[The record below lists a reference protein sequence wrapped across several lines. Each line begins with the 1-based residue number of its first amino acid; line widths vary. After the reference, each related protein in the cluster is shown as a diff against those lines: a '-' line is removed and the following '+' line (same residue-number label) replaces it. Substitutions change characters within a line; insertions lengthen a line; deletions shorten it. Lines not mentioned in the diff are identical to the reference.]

1 MSTGKICI
9 RAFHRC
15 ARWSLF
21 DTHSDAQVF
30 KNTCYCLSQ
39 RSSTSERE
47 FRHHVFWSLRSTK
60 PRASRMS
67 IDDSPVHLLERQV
80 RPLSKSFLV
89 LSSRRLVGVWWI
101 SGFRLAS
108 FLSLLT
114 QVHDNES
121 RSKLLR
127 TAVSHKSYQA
137 LLLTTLDLK
146 CHCVVATS
154 EAADR

>member
-1 MSTGKICI
+1 MRT
-9 RAFHRC
+9 
-15 ARWSLF
+15 LV
-21 DTHSDAQVF
+21 T
-30 KNTCYCLSQ
+30 
-39 RSSTSERE
+39 
-47 FRHHVFWSLRSTK
+47 FRHTQRRPGVQE
-60 PRASRMS
+60 
-67 IDDSPVHLLERQV
+67 HLL
-80 RPLSKSFLV
+80 LSITAL
-89 LSSRRLVGVWWI
+89 RRLVGVWWI
-101 SGFRLAS
+101 SEFRLAS

-114 QVHDNES
+114 QVHNDES